1 MLRGIEIRASGT
13 FDLLPEG
20 DKRQRLERIRIE
32 RGAVIEGEV
41 RCYVTA
47 DLVEVA
53 DILLEL
59 LQFFRRLALHLA
71 EKGETPTGSVR
82 ARY

>member
-1 MLRGIEIRASGT
+1 MLQGIEIRASGT

-32 RGAVIEGEV
+32 RGAVIEGVV

-53 DILLEL
+53 DINLADGSAVLEGVPCRY
-59 LQFFRRLALHLA
+59 FRFLDR
-71 EKGETPTGSVR
+71 VR
-82 ARY
+82 